1 MSRNQLFSRAFE
13 ATESPSIDAELGVI
27 KGVAVITEGPA
38 LGHFDRKTDN
48 PIFADA
54 KTLAEVLAC
63 AKQYAGGLKV
73 KMTHAGDAADI
84 VGFLRNFRIDG
95 QVLRADFHALQSTP
109 HRAYIMEVAQTVPH
123 AFGLSIAFSGA
134 TEIDG
139 ERALARCSEI
149 YSADLVSEPA
159 ANPNGLFTAQP
170 NRDGPKLTI
179 ENTSKMEDDMKDVL
193 AKLSAQIEEMGARL
207 SKLETP
213 VVPEV
218 DAEVEVPDAE
228 LAEHVKPEAMSAQL
242 AKAAESGAMAALK
255 LFTAQFGTPAIPATS
270 HQASNPAGST
280 AKKFEDLVAAKAT
293 ELGSKTEAI
302 RFCVKNHAS
311 EHSAYE
317 SRVRSGEVI
326 TL

>member
-1 MSRNQLFSRAFE
+1 VSNYALFSKAFSQT
-13 ATESPSIDAELGVI
+13 ATRSIDSESGVI

-38 LGHFDRKTDN
+38 LGHTDFGTGL

-54 KTLAEVLAC
+54 TTLEEVLAC
-63 AKQYAGGLKV
+63 ASQFEGGLKV
-73 KMTHAGDAADI
+73 KMTHGGDAADI
-84 VGFLRNFRIDG
+84 VGVLRNFRIDG
-95 QVLRADFHALQSTP
+95 TVLRADFYSLKTTP
-109 HRAYIMEVAQTVPH
+109 HRAYIFEIAETVPH
-123 AFGLSIAFSGA
+123 AFGLSIAFSGKHDV
-134 TEIDG
+134 IG
-139 ERALARCSEI
+139 EQAMARCSEI

-228 LAEHVKPEAMSAQL
+228 LAEHVNPEAMSAQL